1 VYQATRTLPSIH
13 CPISS
18 RSLLLPISSTVAL
31 ADEAS
36 EMRARGESVI
46 DLSAGRVSEA
56 TDREIGAAGSAAI
69 VQGITHST
77 PARGAPDYLLAV
89 AEKLA
94 RENDLIYVP
103 ETEIVA
109 TLGCK
114 NGLVLAL
121 MSILDPGDE
130 VIVEDPCFVSY
141 GPTIELCGGKT
152 VVVPTDPANRWTW
165 TREALERAVTPKT
178 RAILFCSPGNPTG
191 TVHTEA
197 NLSVIAEVASQHGL
211 MVIADEIYESVT
223 WGGRRHTPIASL
235 PGMQSRTIGLMG
247 MTKSYAMGGW
257 RIGYAYAPALVAERM
272 TMIQGHLSTCASSI
286 SQVAATRALRA
297 DISKRFATTL
307 WREWEDRCVTFTGAL
322 SKIPWLR
329 VEMPEAGYYAWIDV
343 SQTGLT
349 STEFANGLLHE
360 EKVVVVPGA
369 SFGNAS
375 DAYVRA
381 TCVKSRDE
389 IATAAVRIRSYVERV
404 AATGQPQESLL

>member
-1 VYQATRTLPSIH
+1 M
-13 CPISS
+13 
-18 RSLLLPISSTVAL
+18 RS
-31 ADEAS
+31 
-36 EMRARGESVI
+36 RGESVI
-46 DLSAGRVSEA
+46 DLSAGRASEA
-56 TDREIGAAGSAAI
+56 TDREIGGAGSAAI
-69 VQGITHST
+69 DQGITHQT
-77 PARGAPDYLLAV
+77 PARGAPEYLHAI
-89 AEKLA
+89 AEKLS
-94 RENDLIYVP
+94 RENDLIRSP

-141 GPTIELCGGKT
+141 GPTISLCGGKT
-152 VVVPTDPANRWTW
+152 VVAPTDPANRWTW

-197 NLSVIAEVASQHGL
+197 DLSIIADVASKHGL

-257 RIGYAYAPALVAERM
+257 RIGYAYAPAPIAERM
-272 TMIQGHLSTCASSI
+272 TMIQGHMSTSASSI
-286 SQVAATRALRA
+286 SQVAATRALGA
-297 DISKRFATTL
+297 DISKRFAQTL
-307 WREWEDRCVTFTGAL
+307 WREWEDRCATLTGAL
-322 SKIPWLR
+322 AKTPLLR
-329 VEMPEAGYYAWIDV
+329 VAMPEAGYYAWIDV
-343 SQTGLT
+343 SQTGLM
-349 STEFANGLLHE
+349 SNEFANGLLHE

-369 SFGNAS
+369 SFGPAS

-389 IATAAVRIRSYVERV
+389 IAAAAVRIRSYVERV
-404 AATGQPQESLL
+404 TITNQPQGTLH